1 MFLASKKT
9 EYQNAHQT
17 QLGTTT
23 IGGNPA
29 GVYLSG
35 ERRNLSV
42 LAPKGYNWTPSEGD
56 GVLVLKSGEQGECG
70 YIAGVPLTESLPAGT
85 IEISNGDRSAYISL
99 DDQGNLYL
107 VGNVFIN
114 GEAVL
119 PTQTSEVV

>member
-1 MFLASKKT
+1 MFLASRKK
-9 EYQNAHQT
+9 EYQNAHQM

-29 GVYLSG
+29 GVYLAG
-35 ERRNLSV
+35 ERRNLSIM
-42 LAPKGYNWTPSEGD
+42 APKGYSWTPSQGD
-56 GVLVLKSGEQGECG
+56 GVLVLKSGEQGECS
-70 YIAGVPLTESLPAGT
+70 YIAGVPLTDSLPAGT
-85 IEISNGDRSAYISL
+85 IQISNEDGSAYISL

-119 PTQTSEVV
+119 PTQTEEVV